1 VGVREIKFLI
11 IGIFIITNSLRAEAR
26 QCRQGD
32 RPDSGCTVTVPTTA
46 NNGVGVQTDAQDA
59 QGSNAG
65 GSAFGQMG
73 VAIGAATVA
82 RGMACC
88 SGHCT
93 SGCPLIPPGLA
104 AIAAGMMLQG
114 THGAAGAGAR
124 NTEMTATEGN
134 GGTMTA
140 DQFNKSLPTHAEY
153 IRAMAKLEG
162 SGVKI
167 KDGKMTLPNGK
178 SLSMSDAQDPS
189 KLGAALGQDVD
200 ANAFGSGL
208 NALMSKAKEKAAA
221 AMKDYNGV
229 DLNSLDGPSTS
240 GGGGSSAM
248 NMDMSAGA
256 NMKAAH
262 FDARSPADVAGM
274 KKKLGDSYIGVAND
288 SIFGMMNRRY
298 ELKGN
303 QNAFILATPS
313 AQK

>member
-1 VGVREIKFLI
+1 
-11 IGIFIITNSLRAEAR
+11 
-26 QCRQGD
+26 
-32 RPDSGCTVTVPTTA
+32 
-46 NNGVGVQTDAQDA
+46 
-59 QGSNAG
+59 
-65 GSAFGQMG
+65 
-73 VAIGAATVA
+73 
-82 RGMACC
+82 
-88 SGHCT
+88 
-93 SGCPLIPPGLA
+93 
-104 AIAAGMMLQG
+104 
-114 THGAAGAGAR
+114 
-124 NTEMTATEGN
+124 
-134 GGTMTA
+134 MTA
-140 DQFNKSLPTHAEY
+140 DQFSKGVPTHAEY
-153 IRAMAKLEG
+153 IRALAKLEG

-229 DLNSLDGPSTS
+229 DLNSLDGPSTG

-256 NMKAAH
+256 NLKPAS
-262 FDARSPADVAGM
+262 FDARSPADVTGM

-303 QNAFILATPS
+303 QNSFILATPS
-313 AQK
+313 TQK